1 MSKKEPNILIT
12 SKTSVQLYYY
22 AW

>member
-12 SKTSVQLYYY
+12 SKTSVQLYDY